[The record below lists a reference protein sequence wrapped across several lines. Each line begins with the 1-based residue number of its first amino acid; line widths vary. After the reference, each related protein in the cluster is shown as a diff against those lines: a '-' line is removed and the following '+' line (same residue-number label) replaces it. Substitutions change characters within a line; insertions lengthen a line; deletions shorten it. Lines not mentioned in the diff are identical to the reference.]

1 MYPWWYVLLTLYAG
15 FTTISIMSY
24 LFKPNITFDIVEG
37 IMIGGSAAATII
49 VAWPRMQ
56 GYITGALSGNI
67 TILIGLILGL
77 LMFSVLVSEYRWV
90 AHYPSAILLATGFGA
105 LVSKGIEA
113 QILGLTRSTA
123 ESILNAVTSIDL
135 FNGIL
140 VAVGTFTSVWYF
152 VYRFEMKGTPG
163 NISKI
168 GRNFMMISMGMTWA
182 SYMSDKTE
190 STIMLFN
197 RLVIEVWKLFG

>member
-15 FTTISIMSY
+15 FTTVSIMSY

-49 VAWPRMQ
+49 VAWPR
-56 GYITGALSGNI
+56 ITGYFSGAMGGNI
-67 TILIGLILGL
+67 EILIGLILGL
-77 LMFSVLVSEYRWV
+77 LMFSVLIPQYRWL
-90 AHYPSAILLATGFGA
+90 AHYPSAVLLATGFGA

-113 QILGLTRSTA
+113 QILGLIRSGA
-123 ESILNAVTSIDL
+123 NMILNATSSFDL

-140 VAVGTFTSVWYF
+140 IAVGTLTSLWYF
-152 VYRFEMKGTPG
+152 VYRFEMKGVPG

-168 GRNFMMISMGMTWA
+168 GRNFMMISLGMTWG

-197 RLVIEVWKLFG
+197 RLVVEIWKLFS